1 MKSIYIIGGLLIF
14 ILISYLILKKDLD
27 ENRRLTKNGYIK
39 FGLLLVIES
48 IIIIILMTMI
58 DIYM

>member
-1 MKSIYIIGGLLIF
+1 MKSIYITGGLLIF

-27 ENRRLTKNGYIK
+27 ENRRLTKKGYIK
-39 FGLLLVIES
+39 FGLLLAIEC
-48 IIIIILMTMI
+48 IIIVVLMTMI